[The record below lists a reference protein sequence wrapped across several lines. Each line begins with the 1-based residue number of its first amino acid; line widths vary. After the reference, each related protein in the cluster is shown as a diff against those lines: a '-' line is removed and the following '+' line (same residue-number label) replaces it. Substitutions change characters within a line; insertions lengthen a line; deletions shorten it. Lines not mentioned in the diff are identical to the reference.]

1 MIFARLTVKPVEF
14 DSVAETYAAQ
24 HAASIRLSGEEPE
37 YFHRYKIEAVAHSLN
52 HDGIVPKRILD
63 FGAGVGNSLPHLQ
76 SSFPTAEITCLDVSR
91 ESLAQCSARAA
102 RPVTILPYDGR
113 SIPRSDGEFD
123 LVFTACVFHHID
135 ACEHLRLLSEIRR
148 VLSPAGRFVLFEHN
162 PWNPLTQHAVR
173 TCPFDENAVLISGP
187 EMRRRLAAAGFDQ
200 IELDYRVFFPAL
212 LARFRP
218 IERSLA
224 WLPIGAQYSLIAS

>member
-1 MIFARLTVKPVEF
+1 MKPAEF
-14 DSVAETYAAQ
+14 DGVAAAYDAQ
-24 HAASIRLSGEEPE
+24 HAASIRLSGEDPA

-63 FGAGVGNSLPHLQ
+63 FGAGIGNSLPHLQ
-76 SSFPTAEITCLDVSR
+76 SSFPTADITCLDVSR
-91 ESLAQCSARAA
+91 ESLAQCSTRAI
-102 RPVTILPYDGR
+102 RPMTVLPYDGR
-113 SIPRSDGEFD
+113 SIPCSDGEFD

-135 ACEHLRLLSEIRR
+135 ACDHLPLLGEIRR
-148 VLSPAGRFVLFEHN
+148 VLSHAGRFAMFEHN

-187 EMRRRLAAAGFDQ
+187 EMRRRLAAAGFDR
-200 IELDYRVFFPAL
+200 IELDYRVFFPAP
-212 LARFRP
+212 LARLRP
-218 IERSLA
+218 LERSLA